1 MTAFKLNITHGL
13 IAATVAALSA
23 CGGGGGGGGG
33 GVATNGAA
41 TTVTG
46 VAATGLA
53 IANGSVTLRCTV
65 GATNPVQTASDGS
78 YSVDVSG
85 LTLPCVARVA
95 YQDSSTNTL
104 KYLHSPVSAAG
115 TVNITPVTDMVVA
128 NLSSSGIAADVY
140 NQLNTTQ
147 LSSFSKD
154 HISTSTAK
162 VKTYLHDTLHVDTS
176 KLPDDVIGTPL
187 VAATGSRK
195 GDSQDGALD
204 DLKTK
209 LGSNGKVLADAEND
223 ESKSQNGQGGV
234 QNTGAFATS
243 TGQKADATAGQTLYT
258 ASCSGCHGSNM
269 PAAVN
274 YQRTLSAI
282 AGNKGGMGSLSATI
296 NTAAADN
303 IATYLAYGTSPVA
316 NGTSPVALT
325 AQTITFTTPGNQTMG
340 TAPQQLT
347 ASSTSGLPVTLAA
360 TTPSVCTITGTA
372 LTLMSAGTCTLTA
385 TQAGNASFAAATVV
399 TNSFAIAAASAPVP
413 TAQTIS
419 FATLPDQTMG
429 VAPATLVATS
439 SSGLMVTLASTT
451 PAVCSVSGTTLSL
464 LAAGTCTVTAS
475 QSGSSTV
482 AAAATASSTF
492 VVAPALATSNAANG
506 KTLYLGLCSGC
517 HGITP
522 GKNLS
527 RNILNAA
534 NAPSVISN
542 AITKNIGNMGYLA
555 NPGYTP
561 QQLADMAAYLATPGL

>member
-1 MTAFKLNITHGL
+1 MTVFKSTLSL

-23 CGGGGGGGGG
+23 CGGGGGG
-33 GVATNGAA
+33 VSTNGAA

-78 YSVDVSG
+78 YAVDVSG

-104 KYLHSPVSAAG
+104 KNLHSLVSAAG

-128 NLSSSGIAADVY
+128 NLSSSGTAADVY
-140 NQLNTTQ
+140 DQLNTTQ
-147 LSSFSKD
+147 LKSYTKD
-154 HISTSTAK
+154 RISTSTAN
-162 VKTYLHDTLHVDTS
+162 VKTYLHDTLQVDTS

-204 DLKTK
+204 DLKAK
-209 LGSNGKVLADAEND
+209 LSNHGKKLEDAEN
-223 ESKSQNGQGGV
+223 EETHNGQSGGV

-258 ASCSGCHGSNM
+258 ASCSGCHGSSM

-274 YQRTLSAI
+274 YQRTLTAI
-282 AGNKGGMGSLSATI
+282 AGNKGGMGYLSATI

-303 IATYLAYGTSPVA
+303 IATYLAFGAT
-316 NGTSPVALT
+316 PVALT
-325 AQTITFTTPGNQTMG
+325 AQTITFANPGNQTMG
-340 TAPQQLT
+340 TAPLQLAAT
-347 ASSTSGLPVTLAA
+347 STSGLPVTLAS
-360 TTPSVCTITGTA
+360 TTPSVCTVTGTA

-399 TNSFAIAAASAPVP
+399 TNSLAIAAASVFVP
-413 TAQTIS
+413 TAQTIT
-419 FATLPDQTMG
+419 FAAVPDQTMG
-429 VAPATLVATS
+429 VAPPTLVATS
-439 SSGLMVTLASTT
+439 SAGLTVTFASTT

-464 LAAGTCTVTAS
+464 LAAGTCTVTAN

-492 VVAPALATSNAANG
+492 VVTPALATSNAANG

-522 GKNLS
+522 GTNLS
-527 RNILNAA
+527 RNILKAA